1 MSFEAYSVAVR
12 LKLVDDVSGGLLGI
26 AGHFKVLQG
35 TIGKTQAEILA
46 LEAAWKKVKTTAL
59 IGGGMLAVGSGMLLG
74 LKAPMEE
81 ANKWQQEAAKFASL
95 GFGAI
100 VNADAER
107 FAAGMKTY
115 GTSARD
121 NLALLGD
128 SMAVF
133 KDLSVSEM
141 AAPIMAKMKFA
152 NEAIFGAEGG
162 GEYDRKFMDMMKVVD
177 LRGGANKDKPEEF
190 KTQANYVQQV
200 ISGSRNRV
208 DAGQMLLALRT
219 GGAALA
225 RMTNEQF
232 YLGSEPLIQEFG
244 GNRFGTMMMSAMQ
257 NDMGRGTMAAQ
268 NERLRIGLL
277 DKSKVHMNAV
287 TGRIQSLDDGA
298 YVGQKQ
304 YAEGRNNPV
313 TMLQEVLLPAFK
325 KMGITGD
332 AAIAAE
338 LNHIYSNRTAA
349 NLYIRAYQQ
358 MGQIQNQWDANR
370 NAQNIDQANETA
382 KNTPQG
388 KFLEL
393 HKKWADAEL
402 QLGLVV
408 LPLATR
414 AAEGLTGALKW
425 LTDAM
430 RNNPITT
437 KVMVLAFTALGALF
451 VVGGAA
457 MVMTAGLGALRL
469 ALFGL
474 SPAVASAAG
483 PGGLGGILGT
493 VVSMVKNIA
502 GAVGGGSVLST
513 LGRAGSVAAVGA
525 IAYEATDLIAN
536 KWLHLDQKLGNLL
549 NNFAGNEYKNESP
562 HIAKKKDQP
571 VIVRSPVYIDGRVAT
586 DIFSGHQA
594 DNMGPLGGEMFDP
607 TLSLPPVGL
616 NFAR

>member
-1 MSFEAYSVAVR
+1 VSFEAYSVAVR

-26 AGHFKVLQG
+26 AGKFKILQG

-59 IGGGMLAVGSGMLLG
+59 IGGGMMAVGGGMLLG

-81 ANKWQQEAAKFASL
+81 AAKWQQEAAKFASL

-107 FAAGMKTY
+107 FAVGMKTY

-121 NLALLGD
+121 NLTLLSD
-128 SMAVF
+128 AMAVF
-133 KDLSVSEM
+133 KDLSHAEM

-152 NEAIFGAEGG
+152 NEAVFGEGAG
-162 GEYDRKFMDMMKVVD
+162 GNEAKFMDMMKVAEM
-177 LRGGANKDKPEEF
+177 RGGLKSPEEF
-190 KTQANYVQQV
+190 KAQANTIQQV

-208 DAGQMLLALRT
+208 DATQLLQALKT
-219 GGAALA
+219 GGVALA
-225 RMTNEQF
+225 GMSNDQF

-244 GNRFGTMMMSAMQ
+244 GQRFGTAMMSAYQ
-257 NDMGRGTMAAQ
+257 NLVQSRGSVGSQ
-268 NERLRIGLL
+268 QELYRLGLL
-277 DKSKVHMNAV
+277 DKSKVEFNALGGV
-287 TGRIQSLDDGA
+287 KKALPGAFTGSKLWD
-298 YVGQKQ
+298 
-304 YAEGRNNPV
+304 EGRNNPLTV
-313 TMLQEVLLPAFK
+313 LNEVLLPAFK
-325 KMGITGD
+325 KAGITSDPDIINEIGR
-332 AAIAAE
+332 IF
-338 LNHIYSNRTAA
+338 SNRTAS
-349 NLYIRAYQQ
+349 NLYARAYQQ
-358 MGQIQNQWDANR
+358 RASLQNQWEANR
-370 NAQNIDQANETA
+370 NAQGIDQLSDTA

-388 KFLEL
+388 KFIEL
-393 HKKWADAEL
+393 QKKWADAERE
-402 QLGLVV
+402 LGLVV

-414 AAEGLTGALKW
+414 AAEGLTDALKW